1 MSSPLRTAPWRK
13 LGGSLLILLIL
24 SACATAPR
32 FRDLRADLEARGHY
46 IPNVPFIPQEESR
59 CGPAALAMALNF
71 WGGKVSEEEVAKE
84 TFLPALR
91 GALISDLR
99 AFSECKG
106 FRATSY
112 SSSPDDLRFRISKN
126 EPLIL
131 LLDLGRG
138 SYQKPHYILAIGFHE
153 GKDVLIAHSGRK
165 ENQVIPYDKLI
176 SQWAKMNYLALL
188 VVPQDHP

>member
-1 MSSPLRTAPWRK
+1 MSSPIQRAPWRK
-13 LGGSLLILLIL
+13 LGGSLLVSLFAL
-24 SACATAPR
+24 SCATAPC
-32 FRDLRADLEARGHY
+32 FWDLRADLEACGHY
-46 IPNVPFIPQEESR
+46 IPGIPFIPQEESR
-59 CGPAALAMALNF
+59 CGPAALAMVLQY
-71 WGGKVSEEEVAKE
+71 WGAKVSEDEVAKE

-91 GALISDLR
+91 GTLISDLR
-99 AFSECKG
+99 VFSERKG

-153 GKDVLIAHSGRK
+153 GKGVLIAHSGRN

-176 SQWAKMNYLALL
+176 SRWARMNYLALL

>member
-32 FRDLRADLEARGHY
+32 FRDLQPDLEASGHY

-59 CGPAALAMALNF
+59 CGPAALAMVLQY
-71 WGGKVSEEEVAKE
+71 WGVKVSEDEVAGE

-99 AFSECKG
+99 AFSERKG

-153 GKDVLIAHSGRK
+153 GKDAIRKPERLFKEPWGSSLRTIPTSAGRS
-165 ENQVIPYDKLI
+165 NLTC
-176 SQWAKMNYLALL
+176 A
-188 VVPQDHP
+188 

>member
-1 MSSPLRTAPWRK
+1 MSSPLQRAPWRK
-13 LGGSLLILLIL
+13 LGGSLITLLIL

-46 IPNVPFIPQEESR
+46 VPNVPFIPQEESL
-59 CGPAALAMALNF
+59 CGPAALAMVLQY
-71 WGGKVSEEEVAKE
+71 WGAKVSEDEVAKE

-99 AFSECKG
+99 AFSERRG

-153 GKDVLIAHSGRK
+153 GKGVFIAHSGRN

-176 SQWAKMNYLALL
+176 SQWARMNYLALL

>member
-1 MSSPLRTAPWRK
+1 MSTPLQRVPWRK
-13 LGGSLLILLIL
+13 LGGSLIALLIL

-32 FRDLRADLEARGHY
+32 FRDLQPDLEAHGHY
-46 IPNVPFIPQEESR
+46 IPNVPFVPQEESR
-59 CGPAALAMALNF
+59 CGPAALTMVLNY
-71 WGGKVSEEEVAKE
+71 WGAKVSEDEVARE
-84 TFLPALR
+84 TYLPALR

-99 AFSECKG
+99 TFAERRG

-138 SYQKPHYILAIGFHE
+138 AYQKPHYILALGFHE
-153 GKDVLIAHSGRK
+153 GKGLLIAHSGRNA
-165 ENQVIPYDKLI
+165 NQVLPFDRVTA
-176 SQWAKMNYLALL
+176 QWAKMNYLALL

>member
-1 MSSPLRTAPWRK
+1 MPSPLQRAPWRK
-13 LGGSLLILLIL
+13 LGGFLITLLIL

-32 FRDLRADLEARGHY
+32 FRDLRANLETRGHY
-46 IPNVPFIPQEESR
+46 VPNVPFIPQEESR
-59 CGPAALAMALNF
+59 CGPAALAMVLQY
-71 WGGKVSEEEVAKE
+71 WGAKVSEDEVAQE

-99 AFSECKG
+99 AFSERRG

-153 GKDVLIAHSGRK
+153 GKGVLIAHSGRN

>member
-1 MSSPLRTAPWRK
+1 MFSPPAPWRK
-13 LGGSLLILLIL
+13 LGGFLLVSLLAL
-24 SACATAPR
+24 SCATVPR
-32 FRDLRADLEARGHY
+32 FRDLQPDLEASGHY
-46 IPNVPFIPQEESR
+46 IPGIPFIPQEESR
-59 CGPAALAMALNF
+59 CGPASLTMVLQF
-71 WGGKVSEEEVAKE
+71 WGANVSEEEVTQE

-91 GALISDLR
+91 GVLISDLR
-99 AFSECKG
+99 AFAERKG

-112 SSSPDDLRFRISKN
+112 SSSPDDLRYRISKN

-153 GKDVLIAHSGRK
+153 GKGALIAHSGRN
-165 ENQVIPYDKLI
+165 ENRVIPYDQLTA
-176 SQWAKMNYLALL
+176 QWSKMNFLALL

>member
-1 MSSPLRTAPWRK
+1 MPFRTPTAPWRK
-13 LGGSLLILLIL
+13 LGGFLLVSLLAL
-24 SACATAPR
+24 SCATVPR
-32 FRDLRADLEARGHY
+32 FRDLREDLEASGHF
-46 IPNVPFIPQEESR
+46 IPGIPFIPQEESR
-59 CGPAALAMALNF
+59 CGPAALAMVLQY
-71 WGGKVSEEEVAKE
+71 WGVKVSGEEVARE

-91 GALISDLR
+91 GVLISDLR
-99 AFSECKG
+99 AFAERRG

-153 GKDVLIAHSGRK
+153 GKGVLIAHSGRN
-165 ENQVIPYDKLI
+165 ENRVIPFDKLI
-176 SQWAKMNYLALL
+176 SQWARMNYLALL
-188 VVPQDHP
+188 VVPQDHL